1 MPIFFPQRACFS
13 GAQVQ
18 ENEYCDGKNCVLI
31 WNPTRHD
38 APMQVLIHWEDWH
51 LPLPPKNC
59 VQIRG
64 IGQQTQ
70 KQQLRELCSRFLA
83 GMETYPNNSHIG
95 WRPRMASKTVKLQRP
110 ASGHRVQSL
119 LKFEDVAAS
128 YLCLV
133 QTLQD
138 GDTRAN
144 REKYL
149 LCAACP
155 VM

>member
-1 MPIFFPQRACFS
+1 MPVFFPQRACFS

-83 GMETYPNNSHIG
+83 GLERYPNNSHIG

-110 ASGHRVQSL
+110 ARATVCSHSSSLRTWPPAISALCRRYKTGTPAQIGKSTYSVQP
-119 LKFEDVAAS
+119 A
-128 YLCLV
+128 
-133 QTLQD
+133 
-138 GDTRAN
+138 
-144 REKYL
+144 
-149 LCAACP
+149 P
-155 VM
+155 